1 MKQYDKI
8 YIPHDPQIDGKCFD
22 DNYHVSHE
30 GFGGPDMKRVE
41 VVPKSNVIVLTIE
54 ELQDLWN
61 AAQIRTM
68 EIGKMAIREE
78 VGLPDVTLSPN
89 FKTYL
94 ISKGIT
100 P

>member
-1 MKQYDKI
+1 MKQYDEI
-8 YIPHDPQIDGKCFD
+8 YVPDPTGD
-22 DNYHVSHE
+22 Y
-30 GFGGPDMKRVE
+30 E
-41 VVPKSNVIVLTIE
+41 VVEIGFEDPERGRFINEKNVIVLTIE

-78 VGLPDVTLSPN
+78 VGLPDVTLFPN